1 MVGSQIQATRQAQ
14 SRQSHSRVTTGG
26 RLFSNLDIGAG
37 TDFFGRHIF
46 CASAHLI
53 NFCWIFYSLASVN
66 FRFQF
71 PVTWFKA
78 CFFIFLAPP
87 KVDLS
92 GLGGRE
98 IRVRAG
104 EPLKIDIPISGAPTP
119 TVTWKKD
126 GKDLPESNR
135 V

>member
-1 MVGSQIQATRQAQ
+1 M
-14 SRQSHSRVTTGG
+14 
-26 RLFSNLDIGAG
+26 RLLVQLTVAVFSN
-37 TDFFGRHIF
+37 
-46 CASAHLI
+46 
-53 NFCWIFYSLASVN
+53 FYSLTSVSC
-66 FRFQF
+66 RFKF
-71 PVTWFKA
+71 PVTWFKVRV
-78 CFFIFLAPP
+78 FLDFAAPP

-119 TVTWKKD
+119 TVAWKKD